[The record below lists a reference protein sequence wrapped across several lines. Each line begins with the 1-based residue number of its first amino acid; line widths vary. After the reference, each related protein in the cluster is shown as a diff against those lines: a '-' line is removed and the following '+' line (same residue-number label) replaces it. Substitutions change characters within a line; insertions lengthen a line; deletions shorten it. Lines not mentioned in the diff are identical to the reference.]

1 MNGIQSFSF
10 EGAQVRTVLVD
21 GDPWWVAND
30 VCAVIGIVNVGNA
43 LARLDEDEKGSIRLT
58 DGTPGN
64 PNRAIVNEPGLY
76 SLLLRSDKPQ
86 ARAFKR
92 WITHEVIPAI
102 RRTGRYEVSALG
114 DELAEIEAAN
124 ARSARAVAIARA
136 ERDRADKAEAFKTAI
151 EAGDGLTLRSYHKKY
166 FSALAEKTFMAHLY
180 ERGYL
185 IDQRGKGPGREDGT
199 TRNGSQHRHPTAK
212 GKPYLY
218 LHGHGEIGGKRRE
231 NTRVRPGQPELDLKA
246 ALVKDGLAAN
256 NNDTGQPR
264 AIGTVQA
271 SLMGSE
277 AV

>member
-1 MNGIQSFSF
+1 MS
-10 EGAQVRTVLVD
+10 
-21 GDPWWVAND
+21 
-30 VCAVIGIVNVGNA
+30 VI
-43 LARLDEDEKGSIRLT
+43 S
-58 DGTPGN
+58 
-64 PNRAIVNEPGLY
+64 EPGLY
-76 SLLLRSDKPQ
+76 SLILRSRKPQ

>member
-1 MNGIQSFSF
+1 MVAGLVEGDDAVDGVGAGEVLLALAVEGGLGEVGGRAVDGGLG
-10 EGAQVRTVLVD
+10 EGAVTL
-21 GDPWWVAND
+21 
-30 VCAVIGIVNVGNA
+30 
-43 LARLDEDEKGSIRLT
+43 LHRL
-58 DGTPGN
+58 P
-64 PNRAIVNEPGLY
+64 
-76 SLLLRSDKPQ
+76 
-86 ARAFKR
+86 
-92 WITHEVIPAI
+92 
-102 RRTGRYEVSALG
+102 
-114 DELAEIEAAN
+114 
-124 ARSARAVAIARA
+124 
-136 ERDRADKAEAFKTAI
+136 
-151 EAGDGLTLRSYHKKY
+151 
-166 FSALAEKTFMAHLY
+166 
-180 ERGYL
+180 ERG
-185 IDQRGKGPGREDGT
+185 QRGKGPGREDGT